1 MAESILAIHKLENC
15 GVFCR
20 VTNHPQFGQYNLIY
34 GANGSGKSTF
44 SRIFKSINDGAF
56 VEALESYS
64 SIKLQIRLENG
75 DTVDGTSCEQ
85 LQGKIAVFNEDF
97 ITKTLNLDQANA
109 EPLYY
114 LGEEQGELLSEYN
127 QAKDRVD
134 GLSESLDEKKL
145 ELRRIQ
151 NEQDE
156 KLRDRGRL
164 ISQTLGLRTFN
175 KRHLEGLIGELENSD
190 EPASACILSSSE
202 EEEYL
207 LIAQHG
213 SNDKS
218 YKEAFSFQTAT
229 VQGLSSS
236 ASSILQR
243 NILYDAIDE
252 LEEDPDLRAWANKGF
267 ALHANK
273 PDCAFCGSKITNE
286 RRERLNKYF
295 NEAYSSLNEE
305 VNSLNAELD
314 EAISILKSIRLYN
327 KDELYNDHRHDYEVQ
342 VASWYAVRSELINQI
357 KRIQSLLSLKK
368 SSPSQIP
375 DCINDDTFSQACA
388 SFMAGQEGIN
398 QIIEKHNSDYEDFD
412 TKRESA
418 VLKMKQHYAATI
430 IDEYKVRKR
439 AISLLEQTVKAKTE
453 ELDHARIALKE
464 LDAKLQ
470 DHHLA
475 ESELN
480 DLLRLFLG
488 RQDIRLETQDKGYRI
503 TRYGETAKNLSEGEK
518 TAIAFTYFVAKMRE
532 KNFDLTESIVVVD
545 DPISSLDIHSLYS
558 VGTFIRLHLAKAK
571 QLFVLTHNQSFLREM
586 HGFFNGSRNIDKKS
600 YLTIACTKDQDG
612 VRKSKIRKMDNV
624 LMRYD
629 GAYLFLFKELLG
641 AHKTYERSAGDVSED
656 DLDVTIR
663 IPNVARKVLETFL
676 IFKFP
681 GKHQG
686 GALSIFN
693 YAKDLNINF
702 PREKLSSLD
711 RLLNRGSHG
720 DDKGM
725 SEVNLFNRY
734 EMPNVISSVLEFISC
749 SDQIHYDNMI
759 QACK

>member
-20 VTNHPQFGQYNLIY
+20 IANHPQFSQYNLIY
-34 GANGSGKSTF
+34 GANGSGKSTL

-75 DTVDGTSCEQ
+75 DTVDGTSSE
-85 LQGKIAVFNEDF
+85 LLRGKIAVFNEDF
-97 ITKTLNLDQANA
+97 ISKTLNLDQANA

-127 QAKDRVD
+127 QVKDRVD
-134 GLSESLDEKKL
+134 ALSESLDEKKL
-145 ELRRIQ
+145 ELRRLH

-164 ISQTLGLRTFN
+164 ISQTLSQRTFN
-175 KRHLEGLIGELENSD
+175 KRHLEGLIGELESSD

-218 YKEAFSFQTAT
+218 YKEAFSFQVAT
-229 VQGLSSS
+229 VQDLSSS
-236 ASSILQR
+236 AGSILQR

-252 LEEDPDLRAWANKGF
+252 LEKDPDLRAWANKGF
-267 ALHANK
+267 ALHANR
-273 PDCAFCGSKITNE
+273 PDCTFCGSKITNE

-295 NEAYSSLNEE
+295 NEAYSSLNGE
-305 VNSLNAELD
+305 VNSLNAELG
-314 EAISILKSIRLYN
+314 EVISNLESIRLYN
-327 KDELYNDHRHDYEVQ
+327 KDELYNDHRQDYEVQ
-342 VASWYAVRSELINQI
+342 VASWYAVRSELIDQI

-368 SSPSQIP
+368 SSPGQIP
-375 DCINDDTFSQACA
+375 DCINDDTFTQACA

-398 QIIEKHNSDYEDFD
+398 QIVEKHNSDYEDFD

-430 IDEYKVRKR
+430 IDEYKIRKR

-453 ELDHARIALKE
+453 ELDQARIALKE

-558 VGTFIRLHLAKAK
+558 VGTFIRLHLAEAK
-571 QLFVLTHNQSFLREM
+571 QLFVLTHNLSFLREM
-586 HGFFNGSRNIDKKS
+586 HGFFSRLKNVNKTF
-600 YLTIACTKDQDG
+600 LTIACTKDQDG
-612 VRKSKIRKMDNV
+612 VRKSKIHKMDNV
-624 LMRYD
+624 LKRYD
-629 GAYLFLFKELLG
+629 GAYLFLFRELLS
-641 AHKTYERSAGDVSED
+641 AHKTYERSGGDVSEE

-681 GKHQG
+681 GNYEG
-686 GALSIFN
+686 GTLGIFN
-693 YAKDLNINF
+693 SAKDLNINF
-702 PREKLSSLD
+702 PKEKLSSLD

-734 EMPNVISSVLEFISC
+734 EMPNVISSVLEFIRH

-759 QACK
+759 KACK